1 MQLMVN
7 DKIINLKVCNNFFS
21 RLIGNMFT
29 KNIKPL
35 VFNHCNS
42 IHTFF
47 MKKNIDVLMFDKN
60 KKHLKTYEN
69 LRPWKII
76 FPKKNTYYIV
86 ELAAKTIKGNDL
98 IILK

>member
-1 MQLMVN
+1 
-7 DKIINLKVCNNFFS
+7 
-21 RLIGNMFT
+21 MFT

-60 KKHLKTYEN
+60 KKLLKIYEN
-69 LRPWKII
+69 LKPWKII
-76 FPKKNTYYIV
+76 FPKKNIYYIV
-86 ELAAKTIKGNDL
+86 ELEAKTIKEKDL
-98 IILK
+98 IKLK

>member
-86 ELAAKTIKGNDL
+86 ELAAKTIKENDL

>member
-1 MQLMVN
+1 MVN

-60 KKHLKTYEN
+60 KKLLKTYEN

-76 FPKKNTYYIV
+76 FSKKNTYYIV
-86 ELAAKTIKGNDL
+86 ELEAKTIKGNDL

>member
-1 MQLMVN
+1 MVN

>member
-86 ELAAKTIKGNDL
+86 ELEAKTIKENDL

>member
-1 MQLMVN
+1 MVN
-7 DKIINLKVCNNFFS
+7 DKIINLKLCNNFFS
-21 RLIGNMFT
+21 RLIGNMFR

-86 ELAAKTIKGNDL
+86 ELEAKTIKGNDL

>member
-1 MQLMVN
+1 MVN

-60 KKHLKTYEN
+60 KKLLKIYEN
-69 LRPWKII
+69 LKPWKII
-76 FPKKNTYYIV
+76 FPKKNIYYIV
-86 ELAAKTIKGNDL
+86 ELKAKKIKEKDL
-98 IILK
+98 IKLK

>member
-1 MQLMVN
+1 MVN

-60 KKHLKTYEN
+60 KKHIKTYEN